1 MISYLDMPT
10 VIPDG
15 RVLVHNHA
23 RPTRRL
29 GSTGF
34 RAWSEPGPASEH
46 LELCPCYWA
55 PELGR
60 HYRVKVLARGSLAW
74 LVHEWSPKLDSVEL
88 FELIRR
94 HHPHVTVSMVVEE
107 LRRQA
112 AADREAIA
120 LERRRAEND
129 DNEAASQ

>member
-1 MISYLDMPT
+1 MISYLDMLPT

-34 RAWSEPGPASEH
+34 RAWSEPEPASEH
-46 LELCPCYWA
+46 LELCPCAWA
-55 PELGR
+55 PELGQ
-60 HYRVKVLARGSLAW
+60 HYRVKVLGRESIAW
-74 LVHEWSPKLDSVEL
+74 LVRAWSQKLDSVEL

-94 HHPHVTVSMVVEE
+94 QHPHVTVAMMVEE

-112 AADREAIA
+112 AADLHEADM
-120 LERRRAEND
+120 LERGN